1 MYFRPSVADATAT
14 TTTQFPA
21 HPRLPQWREED
32 AITQSLIVMQDE
44 EEPQY
49 QKSFVDKMKKR

>member
-1 MYFRPSVADATAT
+1 MYFSPSVADATAT
-14 TTTQFPA
+14 TTTPA
-21 HPRLPQWREED
+21 HPRLPKWREED
-32 AITQSLIVMQDE
+32 AIVQSLIVMQDE